1 METLSQFTVTLW
13 PAVYFLPMWFFALHV
28 PDWLVT
34 TAKNGSLV
42 AAWAGLCFGL
52 IGTGLALRREWLERI
67 RLTFRFK
74 GTFIEED
81 NPNADRR
88 LEIDGVPSVEAII
101 ATITN
106 LGKGV
111 TIEQC
116 RCEYEASFH
125 DGIRVLTTIAHV
137 GQHIEKGKACEGRLK
152 IYSKPIR
159 FKSVV
164 AIDSTGEPRPSS
176 DRELAQLN
184 TESEQWWK
192 QTHFQKERRSTD
204 AKLNERRRELERARV
219 QAESV
224 AAQEAEKRRE
234 RETEHRRKLYNLM
247 RRIDCIECDFQFP
260 PNPTGATFNVT
271 QIRQINQGIER
282 IQDALLE
289 LASLPE
295 AKAVLGLTIRCPA
308 NPTAWNELAEICKA
322 DFLPLQATYRKLKA
336 EVLGAST

>member
-1 METLSQFTVTLW
+1 MPLFV
-13 PAVYFLPMWFFALHV
+13 LHV

-74 GTFIEED
+74 ATFIEED
-81 NPNADRR
+81 NPNSDMR
-88 LEIDGVPSVEAII
+88 LEIDGVPSVGAVIV
-101 ATITN
+101 TITN

-111 TIEQC
+111 TIEHC
-116 RCEYEASFH
+116 RCEYEATFH
-125 DGIRVLTTIAHV
+125 DGVRMLVTTAHV

-164 AIDSTGEPRPSS
+164 AIDSTGELRRCSE
-176 DRELAQLN
+176 RELAQLN
-184 TESEQWWK
+184 TEAEQWWK
-192 QTHFQKERRSTD
+192 KTHFQKERSSTD
-204 AKLNERRRELERARV
+204 KQLAERQREVTREKL

-224 AAQEAEKRRE
+224 AAQEAGKTRE
-234 RETEHRRKLYNLM
+234 RQAEQRRKLYNLM
-247 RRIDCIECDFQFP
+247 RRIDCIDCDFQFP
-260 PNPTGATFNVT
+260 PNPAGATFNVT

-282 IQDALLE
+282 IQDALVE
-289 LASLPE
+289 LADLPE
-295 AKAVLGLTIRCPA
+295 TKAVLGVAIRCPENSSA
-308 NPTAWNELAEICKA
+308 PWGELGEIHKAE
-322 DFLPLQATYRKLKA
+322 FLPIQATYRKLKT
-336 EVLGAST
+336 EVLGARREG